1 MLSRCQYHPRSRNE
15 WCAGSEHCYQRNE
28 STRRQIESND
38 PQLKKLWIGSRH
50 FYRPTDEDWERGGK
64 AVGENTHIK
73 ELRLNYDNDASNVEA
88 FCGGIAGN
96 RSIERLKIDFF
107 GGEIFNKLGP
117 FHRLG

>member
-1 MLSRCQYHPRSRNE
+1 MSSCCQYHTRSRND
-15 WCAGSEHCYQRNE
+15 WCATSEHFYHRNE

-38 PQLKKLWIGSRH
+38 PQLKKLWIGRLH
-50 FYRPTDEDWERGGK
+50 YRPTDEDWERGGK

-73 ELRLNYDNDASNVEA
+73 ELRLDYDNDASNVEA
-88 FCGGIAGN
+88 FCGGLAGN
-96 RSIERLKIDFF
+96 RSIERLKIEFF